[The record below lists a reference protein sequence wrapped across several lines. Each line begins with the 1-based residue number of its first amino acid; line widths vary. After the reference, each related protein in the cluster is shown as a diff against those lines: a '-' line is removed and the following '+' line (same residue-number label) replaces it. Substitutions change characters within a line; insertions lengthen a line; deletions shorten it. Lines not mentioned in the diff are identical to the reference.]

1 MEKIEIKVN
10 GELITINPEVD
21 TVEKLVQELNLAQRK
36 FFIIEQNREVIQ
48 KDQYA
53 TTPVNPNDQFE
64 IVHFVGGG

>member
-1 MEKIEIKVN
+1 MKISVN
-10 GELITINPEVD
+10 GEQITISPEVN
-21 TVEKLVQELNLAQRK
+21 TVEKLVQELNLAHRK
-36 FFIIEQNREVIQ
+36 FFIIEQNQEVIQ

>member
-1 MEKIEIKVN
+1 MEIKVN
-10 GELITINPEVD
+10 GERITIGADVD
-21 TVEKLVQELNLAQRK
+21 TIEKLVQELNLAHRK
-36 FFIIEQNREVIQ
+36 FFIIEQNREVVQ